1 MSIFVPSR
9 KEQRERMLEVI
20 GVERFQDLLTPIPE
34 DVRLRKDLNL
44 PPPVSELELRNEFRE
59 LAKRNTA
66 ADLVCFRGA
75 GAYDHF
81 IPAAIDNILTRS
93 EFFTAYT
100 PYQAEVSQGTLQAIY
115 EYQTMIARL
124 TGCQA
129 ANACMYDGSS
139 AAAEAALMAIRVT
152 GKKRILSA
160 GSLNPRTI
168 DVMHTYLD
176 NADFTINEVPFLEN
190 GLLDLSAAG
199 KLAEGGAA
207 ALVIQYPNYFGLIED
222 LEAAS
227 ELIHGQG
234 GLLVVVADPVAL
246 GFLEAPGCAGADI
259 VVGEGQPMGVPMSYG
274 GPYVGFMATS
284 MEHIRQMPGRIVGR
298 TEDRAGNT
306 GYVLTLQ
313 TREQHIKR
321 AKATSN
327 ICSNQALM
335 ALANA
340 VYLSLAGE
348 VGFTEVSRQ
357 CWHKSHYLYQK
368 LIEINGVEPVFDAP
382 FFREFVVKLP
392 VPAEDAEKALLKEGF
407 LSGLPIPGL
416 GSGAMLITATE
427 KRTRGEMDRFADALS
442 SFIEGVK

>member
-34 DVRLRKDLNL
+34 DVRLRKDLDL
-44 PPPVSELELRNEFRE
+44 PPPVSELELRKEFRE
-59 LAKRNTA
+59 FAKRNTA
-66 ADLVCFRGA
+66 ADLICFRGA

-124 TGCQA
+124 TGCDA

-176 NADFTINEVPFLEN
+176 NSDFSINEVPFLEN

-207 ALVIQYPNYFGLIED
+207 ALVIQYPSYFGLIED
-222 LEAAS
+222 LEAAA

-234 GLLVVVADPVAL
+234 GLLVVVADPVTL
-246 GFLEAPGCAGADI
+246 GSLEAPGHAGADI

-284 MEHIRQMPGRIVGR
+284 MDHIRQMPG
-298 TEDRAGNT
+298 
-306 GYVLTLQ
+306 
-313 TREQHIKR
+313 
-321 AKATSN
+321 
-327 ICSNQALM
+327 
-335 ALANA
+335 
-340 VYLSLAGE
+340 
-348 VGFTEVSRQ
+348 
-357 CWHKSHYLYQK
+357 
-368 LIEINGVEPVFDAP
+368 
-382 FFREFVVKLP
+382 
-392 VPAEDAEKALLKEGF
+392 
-407 LSGLPIPGL
+407 
-416 GSGAMLITATE
+416 
-427 KRTRGEMDRFADALS
+427 
-442 SFIEGVK
+442 